1 MTGPALPAVPWGP
14 VAAGSALGMAC
25 VAVDRW
31 VVPNG
36 PGSALLWFGLA
47 GFASASAFALDEA
60 AAAVVDAVPR
70 SRRWRTV
77 RRLAIGLLPLV
88 GWFLVTAVAA
98 RSADLSWVAL
108 AVTGGGLVAVTLAAA
123 SALSRLGQ
131 STPGEVVSAGVGGLV
146 LLGVLVAV
154 PKVGPVLEAYDAS
167 NRSTAWWLVLGVAAT
182 MVIAWGATDPGSRRR

>member
-1 MTGPALPAVPWGP
+1 MNRLALPAVPWAP
-14 VAAGSALGMAC
+14 VAAGSALGVAC

-31 VVPNG
+31 LVPDG

-77 RRLAIGLLPLV
+77 RRLAVGLLPLL
-88 GWFLVTAVAA
+88 GWLAVTAVAA
-98 RSADLSWVAL
+98 TGDISWRAQ
-108 AVTGGGLVAVTLAAA
+108 AVSGTGLVAVTLAA
-123 SALSRLGQ
+123 STALRRLGQ
-131 STPGEVVSAGVGGLV
+131 STPGDVVSAAVGALV

-154 PKVGPVLEAYDAS
+154 PRVGSVLEAYDAS
-167 NRSTAWWLVLGVAAT
+167 NRSTVWWLVLGLVAVLVT
-182 MVIAWGATDPGSRRR
+182 AWGATDPGSRRR

>member
-14 VAAGSALGMAC
+14 VAAGSALGIAC

-31 VVPNG
+31 LVPNG

-88 GWFLVTAVAA
+88 GWLAVTAVAA
-98 RSADLSWVAL
+98 RSTDLSWMAL

-131 STPGEVVSAGVGGLV
+131 STPGDVVAAGVGGLV

-167 NRSTAWWLVLGVAAT
+167 NRSTVWWLLLGVAAIL
-182 MVIAWGATDPGSRRR
+182 VIAWGATDPGSRRR